1 MKKRGTF
8 SRVLQNFPRD
18 ERGAVAIIL
27 TVYLPVT
34 VGLFTL
40 ATDAS
45 HVLWTRNMLQVTA
58 EAAALAAVTD
68 GLENGLS
75 FANAC
80 TVAKS
85 YATKNM
91 PVEKYG
97 NVLKQNSTDC
107 SDVVLGS
114 WNDKNNCP
122 DPQTGTSKFCP
133 GGLVNAVKVTTR
145 TATANGNPLQLT
157 FAALVG
163 WNTYNIAAT
172 AIATY
177 GNDPSQPPFT
187 VGLVQDVSLSF
198 EEEINS
204 AKDAD
209 KALVNCMLNGPNGS
223 KLGITVFGLTSR
235 SYQDA
240 VTVAE
245 NESSLKNKIDAI
257 VVTSSSSHKT
267 MPSGA
272 GTNIGAGINTAINQI
287 CPGTTCPTTSFKPT
301 IVLVTDGLPTAYTNS
316 SGTSVFCGAT
326 NWSCI
331 NNNAKPQAEA
341 AAQAAAN
348 KGIDIYAI
356 YFCNDGSNSCNSTTN
371 TEAANWL
378 KTKIVKG
385 DGKFKATPNADDMK
399 KLMSDTVCKSALKVR
414 LIW

>member
-8 SRVLQNFPRD
+8 SRLLKIFRRD
-18 ERGAVAIIL
+18 QRGAVAIIM

-58 EAAALAAVTD
+58 EAAALAAVTEA
-68 GLENGLS
+68 LENGLS

-80 TVAKS
+80 TVAKN
-85 YATKNM
+85 YAGKNM
-91 PVEKYG
+91 PAATYG
-97 NVLKQNSTDC
+97 NVLKDPADC
-107 SDVVLGS
+107 SDVVLGN
-114 WNDKNNCP
+114 WKTTNNCP
-122 DPQTGTSKFCP
+122 DPQTGTSMFCP
-133 GGLVNAVKVTTR
+133 GGSINAVKVTTR
-145 TATANGNPLQLT
+145 TSTANGNPLQLT
-157 FAALVG
+157 FASLVG
-163 WNTYNIAAT
+163 WSTYNIAAT

-177 GNDPSQPPFT
+177 GNDPGQPPFT

-198 EEEINS
+198 EQEIND
-204 AKDAD
+204 AKNAD
-209 KALVNCMLNGPNGS
+209 KALVNCMLNAATGS

-235 SYQDA
+235 SYQSA
-240 VTVAE
+240 VTVAD
-245 NESSLKNKIDAI
+245 NQSTLMNKIDAI
-257 VVTSSSSHKT
+257 VVTSSSNHST

-272 GTNIGAGINTAINQI
+272 GTNIGAGINTAISQI
-287 CPGTTCPTTSFKPT
+287 CPSNTCPSTSFKPT

-316 SGTSVFCGAT
+316 SGTSVFCGTT
-326 NWSCI
+326 NTSCI

-341 AAQAAAN
+341 AAQAAAD

-356 YFCNDGSNSCNSTTN
+356 YFCNDGSNNCNSATN
-371 TEAANWL
+371 TDAANWL

-385 DGKFKATPNADDMK
+385 DGKFKATPNADEMS

-414 LIW
+414 LVW